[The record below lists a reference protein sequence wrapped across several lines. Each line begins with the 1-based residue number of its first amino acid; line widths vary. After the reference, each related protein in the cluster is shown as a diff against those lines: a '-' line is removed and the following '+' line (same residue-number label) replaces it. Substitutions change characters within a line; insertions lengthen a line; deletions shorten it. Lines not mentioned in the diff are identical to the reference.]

1 MYDYKGRE
9 WIVREERS
17 TNHGFSIYLGRPFDS
32 PRGYKTVI
40 LTKELAEYL
49 LAARQLRPKDIDLPI
64 GKTPLKVLRKE
75 LGVSWFKEREA
86 WWRDKEAELQT
97 LTLEQFAAKYS
108 VSPAAASMRL
118 DSMKIKKPRHTGRPL
133 PEELSEEIKEKIGS
147 TSDVKLAKTLNVG
160 VSSVRRRK
168 TKKDEKVKEGVS

>member
-9 WIVREERS
+9 WIVREERPTS
-17 TNHGFSIYLGRPFDS
+17 HGFSVYLGRPFDS

-40 LTKELAEYL
+40 LTKDLAEYL
-49 LAARQLRPKDIDLPI
+49 LAARQLGLKDIDLPI
-64 GKTPLKVLRKE
+64 GKTPLKALRKE
-75 LGVSWFKEREA
+75 LGVSWLKEREM
-86 WWRDKEAELQT
+86 WWREKEAELQT
-97 LTLEQFAAKYS
+97 LTLEQFATKYN
-108 VSPAAASMRL
+108 VSPSAVSLRL
-118 DSMKIKKPRHTGRPL
+118 NSLKIQKPRHTGRPL

-147 TSDVKLAKTLNVG
+147 TSDVKLAKQLNVG